1 MAIEY
6 RTEPEYIEYLDGEAS
21 RSVRAITKNGERC
34 LSEGERFVDEVPWL
48 TFDVSELFADLDIPK
63 Q

>member
-1 MAIEY
+1 
-6 RTEPEYIEYLDGEAS
+6 
-21 RSVRAITKNGERC
+21 VRAITKSGERC
-34 LSEGERFVDEVPWL
+34 LREGERFEDEVVPWL